1 MVEGAVRI
9 TNQGMNEPESIRLA
23 TQSYRHEEDHIAKF
37 IDEKVL
43 VSDTSSVTK
52 TAVFNAYRDWCADNG
67 ERPITQNSFAREIRS
82 RLGVSESE
90 SVGYKMFV
98 GIELLKIDS
107 ISNEMAVQ
115 EMMGTLDDEPDKYWR

>member
-1 MVEGAVRI
+1 
-9 TNQGMNEPESIRLA
+9 
-23 TQSYRHEEDHIAKF
+23 
-37 IDEKVL
+37 
-43 VSDTSSVTK
+43 
-52 TAVFNAYRDWCADNG
+52 VFNAYRDWCADNG